1 MWSEGGGGGARG
13 PLHPARTHLPA
24 PLWPLLWSSL
34 AEDFVQ
40 GPQRSAVRVE
50 QGAAVSSG
58 SHKEEEKQS
67 CKWSGRKERMWPPEP
82 GQPWNRS
89 SSARE
94 SCVFLPQ
101 RWSFGALPWGCPVPG
116 LASGCGRSW
125 VSACGPQCSG
135 LARSMTSVPGSACPV
150 PEGAARGLGVASD
163 SGGLGTSRPQLAQ
176 PGAVVA
182 VGETDV
188 CWRRSAPGQ
197 RGRLHSA
204 PLRPAHASVLGF
216 CEGSS

>member
-1 MWSEGGGGGARG
+1 MWSEGGGGGTRG
-13 PLHPARTHLPA
+13 PPHPARTHLPA

-58 SHKEEEKQS
+58 SHEEEEKQS

-101 RWSFGALPWGCPVPG
+101 RWSFGALPWFVCQDAQSRGSRVAVAEAGCLPVV
-116 LASGCGRSW
+116 L
-125 VSACGPQCSG
+125 SAQGW
-135 LARSMTSVPGSACPV
+135 
-150 PEGAARGLGVASD
+150 
-163 SGGLGTSRPQLAQ
+163 
-176 PGAVVA
+176 PGA
-182 VGETDV
+182 
-188 CWRRSAPGQ
+188 
-197 RGRLHSA
+197 
-204 PLRPAHASVLGF
+204 
-216 CEGSS
+216 